1 VAAGAHQVIEL
12 SDESG
17 FARIRP
23 ILHLTA
29 FKQNP
34 SAAVQC
40 AVGTYFGKILYRTK
54 WMVLVKSVLA
64 VTSQRYAVHYS
75 G

>member
-40 AVGTYFGKILYRTK
+40 AVGTYFGKI
-54 WMVLVKSVLA
+54 
-64 VTSQRYAVHYS
+64 
-75 G
+75 